1 MILDSYGQKK
11 SMQRARC
18 VQLQCVTNREKKK
31 ELNLLLDVGTEK
43 YMMSSDA
50 SLTGY

>member
-1 MILDSYGQKK
+1 M
-11 SMQRARC
+11 
-18 VQLQCVTNREKKK
+18 NRKACREPEVYSFSVSPTEKEK